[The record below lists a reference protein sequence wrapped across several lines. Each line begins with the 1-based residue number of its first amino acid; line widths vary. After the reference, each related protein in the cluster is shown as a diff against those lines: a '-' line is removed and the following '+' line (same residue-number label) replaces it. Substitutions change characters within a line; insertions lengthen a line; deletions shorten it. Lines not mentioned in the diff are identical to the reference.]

1 ANAAE
6 ACWREAGIDEKEWSA
21 MTKVERT
28 QTLRDYSAN
37 HRMLLISGLA
47 AILGGAGAVLAWAL
61 LRLINL
67 ATNVFYFHR
76 FSFADASP
84 AFHTLGWVA
93 VFAPVIGGLLIGVI
107 ARYGSEKIRGHGMPE
122 AIEAV
127 IFKGGKVAPRIA
139 ILKPVATAIAIGSGG
154 PFGAEGPIIMTGGA
168 TGSLLGQLLPT
179 SDAERTTLLVAGAA
193 AGMSATFSCPLSA
206 VLLAVELLLFEWRPR
221 SLVPVAVASV
231 TAGAIRRLLLGP
243 GPIFPMQPTAV
254 PMHHMA
260 MVGALLV
267 GLAAAILSTG
277 LSRLLYA
284 FEDLFERLPVHWMWW
299 PAIGGVV
306 VGIGGLIFPPAL
318 GVGYWVI
325 QRMVTDDV
333 TWKLVIGVLVVKS
346 LIWTFS
352 LGSNT
357 SGGILAPLLMI
368 GGAMGVAM
376 GHVLPPV
383 APGAWA
389 VVGMSSMLA
398 AAIGAPLTAAML
410 AVELTHNGGLMLP
423 VLLGCVVSYAV
434 GVLIQPR
441 SILTERLSRR
451 GFHLSREY
459 GVDPLETVMVRD
471 VMHTSVF
478 ALPVEATRQ
487 DAADWLAKMH
497 GRGGAAWSH
506 WQRLFPLVDEG
517 GRLRGMLTRGQM
529 IVAAE
534 ASELRVSLLR
544 DGIASPI
551 VAGPLDTLRS
561 AAEKMAE
568 TKLRSFPVV
577 DENGL
582 LVGILNIED
591 LLEARG
597 KASLRD
603 RERQRVLTLRWPF
616 GRKEPVGP
624 AINQLVDRALAS
636 AERERVARERAEE
649 QIESGLD

>member
-1 ANAAE
+1 MTTTE
-6 ACWREAGIDEKEWSA
+6 SA
-21 MTKVERT
+21 TS
-28 QTLRDYSAN
+28 LRDYSAN

-47 AILGGAGAVLAWAL
+47 TLLGGAGAVLAWAL
-61 LRLINL
+61 LGLIRLS
-67 ATNVFYFHR
+67 TNIFYYHR
-76 FSFADASP
+76 FSFVDASP
-84 AFHTLGWVA
+84 ASSTLGWTA
-93 VFAPVIGGLLIGVI
+93 VFAPVIGGLLIGLI

-122 AIEAV
+122 AIEAI

-139 ILKPVATAIAIGSGG
+139 VLKPIATAIAIGSGG

-168 TGSLLGQLLPT
+168 TGSLLGQLIAI
-179 SDAERTTLLVAGAA
+179 SDSERTTLLVAGAA

-231 TAGAIRRLLLGP
+231 TAGALRRLLLGP
-243 GPIFPMQPTAV
+243 GPIFPMLPTMV

-260 MVGALLV
+260 MIGAVIVGIV
-267 GLAAAILSTG
+267 AAILSTG
-277 LSRLLYA
+277 LSRILYA
-284 FEDLFERLPVHWMWW
+284 VEDMFERLPVHWMWW

-318 GVGYWVI
+318 GVGYAVI
-325 QRMVTDDV
+325 QRLVTDDV
-333 TWKLVIGVLVVKS
+333 TWKLIIGVLVVKS

-368 GGAMGVAM
+368 GGAMGAAM

-383 APGAWA
+383 SQGAWA
-389 VVGMSSMLA
+389 LVGMSSILA

-423 VLLGCVVSYAV
+423 VLLACVVSYAV

-459 GVDPLETVMVRD
+459 GVDPLETVMVRE
-471 VMHTSVF
+471 VMHTSLF
-478 ALPVEATRQ
+478 ALPELATRQ
-487 DAADWLAKMH
+487 DAVDWLVKMNE
-497 GRGGAAWSH
+497 RGDAAWSH
-506 WQRLFPLVDEG
+506 WQRLYPLVDEEG
-517 GRLRGMLTRGQM
+517 KLKGVLTRGQM
-529 IVAAE
+529 IASAE
-534 ASELRVSLLR
+534 RVDLQASLLQ
-544 DGIASPI
+544 DGSTAPS
-551 VAGPLDTLRS
+551 VLGQFETLRS
-561 AAEKMAE
+561 VAEKMAE
-568 TKLRSFPVV
+568 SKLRSFPVV
-577 DENGL
+577 NDAGR
-582 LVGILNIED
+582 LVGILNLED

-603 RERQRVLTLRWPF
+603 SQRHRVLTLRWPF
-616 GRKEPVGP
+616 GRHARKEVDVDGL
-624 AINQLVDRALAS
+624 IDRAFDS
-636 AERERVARERAEE
+636 AEHQQVLQEKAEE
-649 QIESGLD
+649 RIESGLS

>member
-1 ANAAE
+1 MSEVEGAQT
-6 ACWREAGIDEKEWSA
+6 REPSG
-21 MTKVERT
+21 TR
-28 QTLRDYSAN
+28 LRDYSAN
-37 HRMLLISGLA
+37 NRMLLISGLA
-47 AILGGAGAVLAWAL
+47 AVLGGAGAVLAWAL

-67 ATNVFYFHR
+67 ATNVFYYHR
-76 FSFADASP
+76 LSFAEANP
-84 AFHTLGWVA
+84 AFSPFGWTV
-93 VFAPVIGGLLIGVI
+93 VFAPVLGGLLIGVI

-122 AIEAV
+122 AIEAI

-139 ILKPVATAIAIGSGG
+139 ILKPIATAIAIGSGG

-168 TGSLLGQLLPT
+168 TGSLVGQLLPM

-231 TAGAIRRLLLGP
+231 TAGAIRRLLLRP
-243 GPIFPMQPTAV
+243 GPIFPMQPTTV
-254 PMHHMA
+254 PMHQTV
-260 MVGALLV
+260 MVGALLI
-267 GLAAAILSTG
+267 GLVAALLSTA
-277 LSRLLYA
+277 LSRMLYA
-284 FEDLFERLPVHWMWW
+284 VENMFERLPVHWMWW
-299 PAIGGVV
+299 PAIGGIV

-325 QRMVTDDV
+325 QRLVTDDV
-333 TWKLVIGVLVVKS
+333 AWRLIIGVLVVKS

-376 GHVLPPV
+376 GHVLTPISQ
-383 APGAWA
+383 GAWA
-389 VVGMSSMLA
+389 LIGMSSVLA
-398 AAIGAPLTAAML
+398 AAIGAPLTAALL

-459 GVDPLETVMVRD
+459 GVDPLETMMVRD

-478 ALPVEATRQ
+478 ALPVEATRR
-487 DAADWLAKMH
+487 DAADWLAKMKQ
-497 GRGGAAWSH
+497 RGSEAWSH
-506 WQRLFPLVDEG
+506 WQRLFPVVDG
-517 GRLRGMLTRGQM
+517 QGRLRGILTRGQM
-529 IVAAE
+529 ITAAE
-534 ASELRVSLLR
+534 AGDLDKSLLLN
-544 DGIASPI
+544 GIASPT
-551 VAGPLDTLRS
+551 VVGPWDTLRS
-561 AAEKMAE
+561 AAEKMAV

-577 DENGL
+577 GASGE

-597 KASLRD
+597 KASQRD
-603 RERQRVLTLRWPF
+603 SERQRVLTLRWPF
-616 GRKEPVGP
+616 KGERYDSN
-624 AINQLVDRALAS
+624 INEIVDRAFG
-636 AERERVARERAEE
+636 RTDKERAVLEE
-649 QIESGLD
+649 AEEKIESGLD

>member
-1 ANAAE
+1 
-6 ACWREAGIDEKEWSA
+6 
-21 MTKVERT
+21 
-28 QTLRDYSAN
+28 
-37 HRMLLISGLA
+37 MLLISGLA

-61 LRLINL
+61 LGLINL

-76 FSFADASP
+76 FSFASASP
-84 AFHTLGWVA
+84 AFSTMGWVA
-93 VFAPVIGGLLIGVI
+93 GFAPIVGGLLIGVI
-107 ARYGSEKIRGHGMPE
+107 ARYGSDKIRGHGMPE
-122 AIEAV
+122 AIEAIV
-127 IFKGGKVAPRIA
+127 FKGGKVAPRIA
-139 ILKPVATAIAIGSGG
+139 ILKPIATAIAIGSGG

-168 TGSLLGQLLPT
+168 TGSLMGQLLPT

-243 GPIFPMQPTAV
+243 GPIFPMLPTVAV
-254 PMHHMA
+254 IHHMA
-260 MVGALLV
+260 MFGALLI
-267 GLAAAILSTG
+267 GLAAALLSTG
-277 LSRLLYA
+277 LSRVLYA
-284 FEDLFERLPVHWMWW
+284 VEDMFERLPVHWMWW

-325 QRMVTDDV
+325 QRLVTDDV
-333 TWKLVIGVLVVKS
+333 TWKLIIGVLVVKS

-368 GGAMGVAM
+368 GGAMGAAL
-376 GHVLPPV
+376 GHVLPSV
-383 APGAWA
+383 SQGAWA
-389 VVGMSSMLA
+389 LVGMSAVLA

-423 VLLGCVVSYAV
+423 VLLACVVSYAV

-471 VMHTSVF
+471 VMHTSMF
-478 ALPVEATRQ
+478 ALPVEATRR
-487 DAADWLAKMH
+487 DASDWLTKMKQ
-497 GRGGAAWSH
+497 RGSEAWSH
-506 WQRLFPLVDEG
+506 WQRLFPLVDSQ
-517 GRLRGMLTRGQM
+517 GRLQGILTRGQM
-529 IVAAE
+529 ITAAE
-534 ASELRVSLLR
+534 AGDIHSSLLLN
-544 DGIASPI
+544 GITSPTVI
-551 VAGPLDTLRS
+551 GPWDTLRA
-561 AAEKMAE
+561 AAEKMAV

-577 DENGL
+577 ETSGE

-597 KASLRD
+597 KASQRD
-603 RERQRVLTLRWPF
+603 SERQRVLTLRWPF
-616 GRKEPVGP
+616 RGERNDPN
-624 AINQLVDRALAS
+624 INQIVDRAFPRAD
-636 AERERVARERAEE
+636 EERAVLEE
-649 QIESGLD
+649 AQEKIESGLD

>member
-1 ANAAE
+1 
-6 ACWREAGIDEKEWSA
+6 
-21 MTKVERT
+21 MTKAERAE
-28 QTLRDYSAN
+28 TLRDYSAN

-61 LRLINL
+61 LRLIAL
-67 ATNVFYFHR
+67 ATNLFYFHE
-76 FSFADASP
+76 FSFANSSP
-84 AFHTLGWVA
+84 ADSPLGWPV

-122 AIEAV
+122 AIEAI

-168 TGSLLGQLLPT
+168 TGSLLGQLLPM

-243 GPIFPMQPTAV
+243 GPIFPMQLTLV

-260 MVGALLV
+260 MLGALLV

-277 LSRLLYA
+277 LSRVLYA
-284 FEDLFERLPVHWMWW
+284 VEDLFEHLPVHWMWW

-318 GVGYWVI
+318 GVGYGVI
-325 QRMVTDDV
+325 QRLVTDDV
-333 TWKLVIGVLVVKS
+333 TWKLIIGVLVVKS

-376 GHVLPPV
+376 GHVLPAV
-383 APGAWA
+383 SPGAWA
-389 VVGMSSMLA
+389 LVGMSSVLS

-478 ALPVEATRQ
+478 ALPIEATRQ

-497 GRGGAAWSH
+497 ERGSAAWSH
-506 WQRLFPLVDEG
+506 WQRLFPLVDES
-517 GRLRGMLTRGQM
+517 GRLKGILTRGQM

-534 ASELRVSLLR
+534 ARDLNASLVR
-544 DGIASPI
+544 DG
-551 VAGPLDTLRS
+551 VAEPVVVDPLDTLRS
-561 AAEKMAE
+561 VAEKMAH

-577 DENGL
+577 DEVGSL
-582 LVGILNIED
+582 AGILNIED

-603 RERQRVLTLRWPF
+603 RERHRALTLRWPF

-624 AINQLVDRALAS
+624 AINERVDRALAS
-636 AERERVARERAEE
+636 VERERTARERVEE

>member
-1 ANAAE
+1 
-6 ACWREAGIDEKEWSA
+6 
-21 MTKVERT
+21 
-28 QTLRDYSAN
+28 
-37 HRMLLISGLA
+37 MLLISGLA
-47 AILGGAGAVLAWAL
+47 AILGCAGALLAWL
-61 LRLINL
+61 LLGLIRL
-67 ATNVFYFHR
+67 ATNVFYYHR
-76 FSFADASP
+76 FSFVDASP
-84 AFHTLGWVA
+84 AFSHLGWTA
-93 VFAPVIGGLLIGVI
+93 MFAPVVGGLLIGVI

-122 AIEAV
+122 AIEAI

-139 ILKPVATAIAIGSGG
+139 VLKPIATAIAIGSGG

-168 TGSLLGQLLPT
+168 TGSLLGQLLPM
-179 SDAERTTLLVAGAA
+179 SDSERTTLLVAGAA

-231 TAGAIRRLLLGP
+231 TAGALRRFLLGP
-243 GPIFPMQPTAV
+243 GPIFPMLPTLV

-260 MVGALLV
+260 MIGALLV
-267 GLAAAILSTG
+267 GILAAILSTG
-277 LSRLLYA
+277 LSRILYA
-284 FEDLFERLPVHWMWW
+284 VEDMFERLPIHWMWW

-318 GVGYWVI
+318 GVGYAVI
-325 QRMVTDDV
+325 QRLVTDDT
-333 TWKLVIGVLVVKS
+333 TWKLIIGVLIVKS

-368 GGAMGVAM
+368 GGAMGAAM

-383 APGAWA
+383 SQGAWA
-389 VVGMSSMLA
+389 LVGMSSILA

-423 VLLGCVVSYAV
+423 VLLACVVSYAV

-459 GVDPLETVMVRD
+459 GVDPLETVMARE

-478 ALPVEATRQ
+478 ALPEDATRKA
-487 DAADWLAKMH
+487 AADWLAKMNE
-497 GRGGAAWSH
+497 RGAASRSH
-506 WQRLFPLVDEG
+506 WQRLFPVVDAAG
-517 GRLRGMLTRGQM
+517 HLKGVLTRSQM
-529 IVAAE
+529 IAAAE
-534 ASELRVSLLR
+534 TSNKSAPLLQ
-544 DGIASPI
+544 DGVDKPAVI
-551 VAGPLDTLRS
+551 GPFDTLRS
-561 AAEKMAE
+561 VAEKMA
-568 TKLRSFPVV
+568 TSKSRSYPVV
-577 DENGL
+577 DDTGAL
-582 LVGILNIED
+582 AGILNIED

-603 RERQRVLTLRWPF
+603 TERNRVLTLRWPF
-616 GRKEPVGP
+616 GFQRVEPDIHEIV
-624 AINQLVDRALAS
+624 NRAFDS
-636 AERERVARERAEE
+636 AERQRMAREQVEE
-649 QIESGLD
+649 KIEGGLD

>member
-1 ANAAE
+1 
-6 ACWREAGIDEKEWSA
+6 
-21 MTKVERT
+21 
-28 QTLRDYSAN
+28 
-37 HRMLLISGLA
+37 MLLISGLA
-47 AILGGAGAVLAWAL
+47 AILGCAGALLAWL
-61 LRLINL
+61 LLGLIRL
-67 ATNVFYFHR
+67 ATNVFYYHR
-76 FSFADASP
+76 FSFVDASP
-84 AFHTLGWVA
+84 AFSHLGWTA
-93 VFAPVIGGLLIGVI
+93 MFAPVVGGLLIGVI

-122 AIEAV
+122 AIEAI

-139 ILKPVATAIAIGSGG
+139 VLKPIATAIAIGSGG

-168 TGSLLGQLLPT
+168 TGSLLGQLLPM
-179 SDAERTTLLVAGAA
+179 SDSERTTLLVAGAA

-231 TAGAIRRLLLGP
+231 TAGALRRFLLGP
-243 GPIFPMQPTAV
+243 GPIFPMLPTLV

-260 MVGALLV
+260 MIGALLV
-267 GLAAAILSTG
+267 GILAAILSTG
-277 LSRLLYA
+277 LSRILYA
-284 FEDLFERLPVHWMWW
+284 VEDMFERLPIHWMWW

-318 GVGYWVI
+318 GVGYAVI
-325 QRMVTDDV
+325 QRLVTDDT
-333 TWKLVIGVLVVKS
+333 TWKLIIGVLIVKS

-368 GGAMGVAM
+368 GGAMGAAM

-383 APGAWA
+383 SQGAWA
-389 VVGMSSMLA
+389 LVGMSSILA

-423 VLLGCVVSYAV
+423 VLLACVVSYAV

-459 GVDPLETVMVRD
+459 GVDPLETVMARE

-478 ALPVEATRQ
+478 ALPEDATRKA
-487 DAADWLAKMH
+487 AADWLAKMNE
-497 GRGGAAWSH
+497 RGAASRSH
-506 WQRLFPLVDEG
+506 WQRLFPVVDAAG
-517 GRLRGMLTRGQM
+517 HLKGVLTRSQM
-529 IVAAE
+529 IAAAE
-534 ASELRVSLLR
+534 TSNKSAPLLQ
-544 DGIASPI
+544 DGVDKPAVI
-551 VAGPLDTLRS
+551 GPFDTLRS
-561 AAEKMAE
+561 VAEKMA
-568 TKLRSFPVV
+568 TSKIRSYPVV
-577 DENGL
+577 DDTGAL
-582 LVGILNIED
+582 AGILNIED

-603 RERQRVLTLRWPF
+603 TERNRVLTLRWPF
-616 GRKEPVGP
+616 GFQRVEPDIHEIV
-624 AINQLVDRALAS
+624 NRAFDS
-636 AERERVARERAEE
+636 AERQRMAREQVEE
-649 QIESGLD
+649 KIEGGLD